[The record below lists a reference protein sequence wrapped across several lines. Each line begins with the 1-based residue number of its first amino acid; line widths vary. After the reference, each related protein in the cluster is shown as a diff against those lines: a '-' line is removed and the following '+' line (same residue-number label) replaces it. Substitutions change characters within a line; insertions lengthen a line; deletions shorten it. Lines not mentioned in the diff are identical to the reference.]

1 LERVKPLQRNASTAA
16 ADQEAYRPELITD
29 EEPRYLRRQKPVEIR
44 RKKFSGKA
52 WPSYRRTIVWVCAG
66 VAAITAGVFAT
77 RYLLYSSQMLLLKPD
92 QIEVSGNNI
101 VQREEIVKLFV
112 HDRERSVVR
121 IPLDT
126 RRSQIEELSW
136 VQEANV
142 QRILP
147 NHLRVQIVE
156 RTPVAF
162 FRNGTELTL
171 IDAHGVLLDRPE
183 GEDFHFPIV
192 TGLSESMPREERE
205 KRMGIYTEFMKDID
219 LVRPGSSDRVSEIE
233 LGNPRDLR
241 AVLTGLG
248 GGQDAEAVTVH
259 FGRDDFTGKYRML
272 VENFAQWQANAGKVQ
287 SIDLQYSRQVVV
299 NPDNSVVAAAKKK
312 R

>member
-1 LERVKPLQRNASTAA
+1 LERVKPLQRNASAPA

-44 RKKFSGKA
+44 RKKFGGKA
-52 WPSYRRTIVWVCAG
+52 WPSYRRTIVWVFAG
-66 VAAITAGVFAT
+66 AAVVTAGVFSA
-77 RYLLYSSQMLLLKPD
+77 RYLLYSPPMLLLKPD
-92 QIEVSGNNI
+92 QIEVSGNNV

-121 IPLDT
+121 IPLDA

-205 KRMGIYTEFMKDID
+205 KRMGTYTEFMKDID

-259 FGRDDFTGKYRML
+259 FGREDFTGKYRML

-299 NPDNSVVAAAKKK
+299 NPDNSVLAAKKK

>member
-52 WPSYRRTIVWVCAG
+52 WPSYRRTIVWVFAG
-66 VAAITAGVFAT
+66 AAAMTAGVFAT
-77 RYLLYSSQMLLLKPD
+77 RYLLYSPQMLLLKPD

-126 RRSQIEELSW
+126 RRSQMEELSW

-259 FGRDDFTGKYRML
+259 FGHEDFTGKYRML